1 MGFRML
7 KGDDFD
13 PDKFREALLKG
24 GFGKDLKARQQQDR
38 AQRRFAEEE
47 RESKDDKKG
56 SKPTFLRPA
65 DIAGD
70 YDFKRALQTT
80 LNMPEGM
87 TRVLTRDD
95 LQAFKHN
102 IETIAENYK
111 GGITVEQVIAF
122 SRQDDIDLANQ
133 QIHVAHPVRRKG
145 GLVHFIT
152 NASKGSDVLYHHVN
166 VEFQA
171 FDALIF
177 NPEKIKATTV
187 ENRLSKG
194 KVKFEC
200 DCGKF
205 KYWFRYINSV
215 GGTVLGRKEGGFP
228 KIRNPQLTGIACKHI
243 LRVMHF
249 IKSAH
254 GRRYLEQA
262 LDADRTKQ
270 VGARYKHNKK
280 DLSRNVAEQMVR
292 ANTARNHIVPKLQQ
306 EVRKLEQKALQRAK
320 VLAQKAKAVQT
331 KHQALNKLKA
341 LRQQGI
347 LTEDE
352 FQLFSKNL

>member
-1 MGFRML
+1 ML
-7 KGDDFD
+7 KDADFE
-13 PDKFREALLKG
+13 PDKFREAILKG
-24 GFGKDLKARQQQDR
+24 GFGKDLKNRQRDDR
-38 AQRRFAEEE
+38 SQRRTAEEE

-56 SKPTFLRPA
+56 SKPMFLRPS
-65 DIAGD
+65 DLAGD

-80 LNMPEGM
+80 LGLPEGM
-87 TRVLTRDD
+87 TRVLTKDD
-95 LQAFKHN
+95 LIAFKHN

-152 NASKGSDVLYHHVN
+152 NASKGSDVDYHHVN

-171 FDALIF
+171 FDSLIF
-177 NPEKIKATTV
+177 NPERIKTTTV
-187 ENRLSKG
+187 QNRLSKG

-205 KYWFRYINSV
+205 NFWFRYINTV

-228 KIRNPQLTGIACKHI
+228 KLKNPQLTGIACKHL

-262 LDADRTKQ
+262 LESDRSKQ
-270 VGARYKHNKK
+270 VDVRYKQNKK
-280 DLSRNVAEQMVR
+280 DLSRNLSEQMVR
-292 ANTARNHIVPKLQQ
+292 ANTARNHIVPKVQQ
-306 EVRKLEQKALQRAK
+306 EVKKLEQKALQRAK
-320 VLAQKAKAVQT
+320 VIAEKAKAVQT
-331 KHQALNKLKA
+331 THQAMRKLEV
-341 LRQQGI
+341 LRKQGI
-347 LTEDE
+347 LSEDE
-352 FQLFSKNL
+352 YQLLSKKLQ